1 MRPNAGNAGCDMA
14 TLSATRPT
22 ETAELGDYVSVLRR
36 RWRWPFVAAL
46 VGLALAYAYT
56 QVVTPVYTAHAQVL
70 VTPQASSS
78 TARPDQLVS
87 MPTEAQIASSGDVA
101 ALARRTLGVSRA
113 ATSLLDG
120 LDVTSDPDS
129 LVLDFAYTSATPDA
143 AASASNAFAR
153 AYLDYK
159 SQQASAETAAQL
171 ASLETRLSQIRTER
185 DKALELE
192 QAAEPG
198 SAQQAKRTE
207 QVATL
212 NVLLASV
219 TSQIATLTPGL
230 EAKQGQLILTAV
242 PPAVPSSPNPPIDLA
257 LGFLI
262 GLFVG
267 TLLAFVRD
275 RMDEKLRGRR
285 HLADVLDAPV
295 LAVVPH
301 ANIPRKGVWVASLDE
316 PRGPAA
322 EAYRTLRTNVLAM
335 AARHEMKLIAVTSAV
350 PNEGKSTTS
359 ANLALSLAQAGKR
372 TLLISGDLRKPG
384 LARLFGMHN
393 TWGLVDVLRRGAPVG
408 DVVQTSPVEL
418 LRVLNT
424 GPVPASPAELLQ
436 SPQMREVLAEQR
448 DIYDFVIVDCSPV
461 LGLADALALAPVVDG
476 VLIVASERTKQGAVA
491 EARAELDQVGGRV
504 VGTVMNDVP
513 LKRLKTKAYGYGG
526 SAYGYAAGRRGAEAE
541 RANGNGHPLPVGP
554 GGRFGGE

>member
-1 MRPNAGNAGCDMA
+1 MRMA

-36 RWRWPFVAAL
+36 RWRWPLVCAL
-46 VGLALAYAYT
+46 LGLALAFAYT
-56 QVVTPVYTAHAQVL
+56 QVATPVYTAHAQVL
-70 VTPQASSS
+70 VTPQSPSSS

-87 MPTEAQIASSGDVA
+87 MPTEAQIAASGDVA
-101 ALARRTLGVSRA
+101 EIARGTLGVSRA

-120 LDVTSDPDS
+120 LEVTSDPDS

-143 AASASNAFAR
+143 ASTAANAFAR

-159 SQQASAETAAQL
+159 SQQASDETAAQL
-171 ASLETRLSQIRTER
+171 AGLQARLTQIRAER
-185 DKALELE
+185 DKALEL
-192 QAAEPG
+192 QHASEPG
-198 SAQQAKRTE
+198 SEQEAKRIE
-207 QVATL
+207 QVSTL

-230 EAKQGQLILTAV
+230 EAKQGQMILTAV
-242 PPAVPSSPNPPIDLA
+242 PPAAPSSPNPPLDLA

-267 TLLAFVRD
+267 TVLAFVRD

-301 ANIPRKGVWVASLDE
+301 SNIPRKRVWVASLDE

-322 EAYRTLRTNVLAM
+322 EAYRTLRTNVLAL
-335 AARHEMKLIAVTSAV
+335 ASRHEMKLVAITSAM

-359 ANLALSLAQAGKR
+359 ANLAISLAQTGKR

-384 LARLFGMHN
+384 LARLLGMQN
-393 TWGLVDVLRRGAPVG
+393 TWGLVDVLRHGAAVG
-408 DVVQTSPVEL
+408 DVVQTSSVEL
-418 LRVLNT
+418 LHVLNT

-436 SPQMREVLAEQR
+436 SPRMRELLAEQR
-448 DIYDFVIVDCSPV
+448 HIYDFVIVDCSPV

-476 VLIVASERTKQGAVA
+476 VLIVASERTKQGAIA

-504 VGTVMNDVP
+504 VGTIMNDVP

-526 SAYGYAAGRRGAEAE
+526 RAYGYGDGRRGSRVE
-541 RANGNGHPLPVGP
+541 RANGNGHPIPVGP
-554 GGRFGGE
+554 GARFDGR